1 MTDPAGDRGTGEL
14 DLEWPVTATPATGGF
29 FQRPEPLPE
38 GRALSVRGNP
48 SCSTL
53 AIE

>member
-29 FQRPEPLPE
+29 FQRPEPFF
-38 GRALSVRGNP
+38 GVTRR
-48 SCSTL
+48 
-53 AIE
+53 